1 MWSSVM
7 TAGRIGWTFTL
18 IRFPK
23 GSRNHEHF
31 LSTTRHSPRA
41 SPKFILPGFNADHCH
56 GTLLCDLSGNTNE
69 CSHQQ
74 ARVEPEYSRGPIPFL
89 SPAVPLRDAT
99 DKQRFPEQ
107 GRAAKRAGIMTRVS
121 LVTAP
126 HTGTGQATAQP
137 AAPLSLPAPSSM
149 HIVRTGRSSQT
160 CSGFSRGH
168 VAWTT
173 VLHLHS
179 QHAM

>member
-1 MWSSVM
+1 MV
-7 TAGRIGWTFTL
+7 
-18 IRFPK
+18 RFPK
-23 GSRNHEHF
+23 ETSGMNNTIPLQLDTLHAQAPSLSCPASMRTTVTGRYFAIYPATRMSAVTSKRGWSR
-31 LSTTRHSPRA
+31 S
-41 SPKFILPGFNADHCH
+41 IQG
-56 GTLLCDLSGNTNE
+56 DLY
-69 CSHQQ
+69 
-74 ARVEPEYSRGPIPFL
+74 PL

-107 GRAAKRAGIMTRVS
+107 GRAAKRAGIMTRYES
-121 LVTAP
+121 VTAP